1 MFIYIHYMLKH
12 VFISLHTLINFMFVN
27 LLNNAVKQQY
37 CPTATISKNSK
48 LVHFQYTNTDAF
60 FFQVSMYFSVEY
72 IVFIIFLFFI
82 FSALAHS
89 KVEDVRSVLEYYMQF
104 DDPIAK
110 FRENQLILQVTI
122 ISLKDN
128 FVWVEKNPHPSYG

>member
-1 MFIYIHYMLKH
+1 M
-12 VFISLHTLINFMFVN
+12 
-27 LLNNAVKQQY
+27 
-37 CPTATISKNSK
+37 ATISKNSK

-60 FFQVSMYFSVEY
+60 FFQVSMYFSLEY
-72 IVFIIFLFFI
+72 IVFIIFLVFI

-128 FVWVEKNPHPSYG
+128 FVWVEKNPTSIIWLTDIK